1 MIKSVKGIIVNE
13 NNYLLQLRDDKRD
26 IYFPNFWGIFGGQVE
41 KNESNKKAIE
51 REIREETNLIVKT
64 SRMIL
69 STCSKVINL
78 KKKFNTIYY
87 EFKILKKKNI
97 ILTEGQKYKFFSFD
111 QIKKINIVPMDFWA
125 IKSHHLII
133 NQKKNIFPKKD
144 RIS

>member
-26 IYFPNFWGIFGGQVE
+26 IYFPNFWGIFGGRVE
-41 KNESNKKAIE
+41 NNESYKKAIE
-51 REIREETNLIVKT
+51 REIREETNLIVKA

-69 STCSKVINL
+69 SSSSKVIG
-78 KKKFNTIYY
+78 
-87 EFKILKKKNI
+87 LKKKNI
-97 ILTEGQKYKFFSFD
+97 ILTEGQKFKFFSFN

>member
-87 EFKILKKKNI
+87 ECKILKKKNI

-111 QIKKINIVPMDFWA
+111 QIKKINIFPMYFWA
-125 IKSHHLII
+125 IKIHHLII